1 MTDQPG
7 PSVGAVSP
15 VGRGHAVLRLMTETE
30 VAKLCGV
37 QVHTVRRGRRLGSDR
52 HGCGELARSS
62 TTRPPC
68 GTGGTTGADRRKGAR
83 TAA

>member
-1 MTDQPG
+1 MTDRPG
-7 PSVGAVSP
+7 PSVGAASP
-15 VGRGHAVLRLMTETE
+15 VGRGHAVLPLMTETE

-37 QVHTVRRGRRLGSDR
+37 QVQTVRRWRRLGSDR

-62 TTRPPC
+62 TTPAAMRDRWND
-68 GTGGTTGADRRKGAR
+68 GADRRKGAR